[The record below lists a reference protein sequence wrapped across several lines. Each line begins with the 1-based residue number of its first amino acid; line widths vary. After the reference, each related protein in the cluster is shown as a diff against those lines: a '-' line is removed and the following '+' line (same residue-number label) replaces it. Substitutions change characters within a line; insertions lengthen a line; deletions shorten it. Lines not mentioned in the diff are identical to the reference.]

1 MTRST
6 PTPCARAR
14 TLRPALR
21 AGLLPD
27 AALVRHVGTC
37 PRCRAALRG
46 PGGARTPS
54 GPAGAGTEYVLS
66 VARAA
71 AAGRLAALLEE
82 LARACA
88 AHAGGVAAAPAGRP
102 RMRAAPDVLAE
113 LAVLRRRLGAHDPLR
128 DAPPWSPSWSPPWS
142 TAGPPAESRLDLD
155 AARACLLAAEHV
167 EGRRASRQLELAAC
181 ALAARDRAG
190 AGAVCSALVAA
201 AGKGAARAR
210 LAQRAEHVARAWGVA
225 PEELTALLRQ
235 PQRATCN

>member
-6 PTPCARAR
+6 PTPCTRAR

-21 AGLLPD
+21 AGVAPD
-27 AALVRHVGTC
+27 AALLRHVGTC
-37 PRCRAALRG
+37 PRCRAALSR
-46 PGGARTPS
+46 PGAPRTET
-54 GPAGAGTEYVLS
+54 GTAGAGTEYVLS
-66 VARAA
+66 VARAT

-88 AHAGGVAAAPAGRP
+88 AQAGWPAAPATAART
-102 RMRAAPDVLAE
+102 RAVPEVLAE
-113 LAVLRRRLGAHDPLR
+113 LAALRRRLGAHDPLR
-128 DAPPWSPSWSPPWS
+128 DAPPWPA
-142 TAGPPAESRLDLD
+142 AGPRAASRLD

>member
-1 MTRST
+1 MTRPT

-21 AGLLPD
+21 AGLAPD
-27 AALVRHVGTC
+27 AALLHHVGTC
-37 PRCRAALRG
+37 PRCRAVLRG
-46 PGGARTPS
+46 PGAPRTAP
-54 GPAGAGTEYVLS
+54 GTAGAGTEYVLS

-88 AHAGGVAAAPAGRP
+88 APSGPAAAVPAATA
-102 RMRAAPDVLAE
+102 RARAVPDVLADV
-113 LAVLRRRLGAHDPLR
+113 AALRRRLGAHDPLR
-128 DAPPWSPSWSPPWS
+128 DAPPWPA
-142 TAGPPAESRLDLD
+142 AGPPAASRLD

-181 ALAARDRAG
+181 ALAARDLAG
-190 AGAVCSALVAA
+190 AGAVCSTLVAA
-201 AGKGAARAR
+201 AGTGAARAR
-210 LAQRAEHVARAWGVA
+210 LARRAEHVARAWGVA
-225 PEELTALLRQ
+225 PEELTSLLRQ